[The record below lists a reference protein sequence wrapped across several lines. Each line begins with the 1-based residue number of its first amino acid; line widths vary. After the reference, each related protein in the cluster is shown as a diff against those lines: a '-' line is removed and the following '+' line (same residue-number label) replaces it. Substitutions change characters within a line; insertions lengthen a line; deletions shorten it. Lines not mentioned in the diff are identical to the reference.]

1 MTRLLVVGCGDVG
14 QRLLG
19 QLREQAPGVEP
30 WVLSRR
36 PREDLQRS
44 GVRVLR
50 GDLDAAPSLCRL
62 AGVFDSVVH
71 LAPPQPE
78 GTRDRRTRALVRALA
93 QGRAPRRLV
102 YVSTTG
108 VYGDCQGRPIDETAP
123 TLAQTP
129 RALRRVDAERVLS
142 DYARRAGVRLAIL
155 RAPGIYAADREGHPR
170 ERLQAGRPLLT
181 PEDDV
186 FTNHIH
192 ADDLA
197 QACRLALWR
206 AAPLRVFNVVDDSD
220 RRMGEHFDLA
230 ADQLG
235 LPRAPRLPRAELA
248 QRLSPMQL
256 SFMSE
261 SRRIGNARVKRE
273 LRLRLRYPLPE
284 LGW

>member
-1 MTRLLVVGCGDVG
+1 
-14 QRLLG
+14 
-19 QLREQAPGVEP
+19 
-30 WVLSRR
+30 
-36 PREDLQRS
+36 
-44 GVRVLR
+44 
-50 GDLDAAPSLCRL
+50 
-62 AGVFDSVVH
+62 VFDSVVH

-108 VYGDCQGRPIDETAP
+108 VYGDCQGRHIDETAP

-170 ERLQAGRPLLT
+170 ERLQARPAAAHARGRRVHQPH
-181 PEDDV
+181 P
-186 FTNHIH
+186 
-192 ADDLA
+192 
-197 QACRLALWR
+197 CRRPGAGLRGLALWR

-230 ADQLG
+230 ADPVG
-235 LPRAPRLPRAELA
+235 LPRRRAC
-248 QRLSPMQL
+248 RVPSWR
-256 SFMSE
+256 SG
-261 SRRIGNARVKRE
+261 SRRCS
-273 LRLRLRYPLPE
+273 
-284 LGW
+284 